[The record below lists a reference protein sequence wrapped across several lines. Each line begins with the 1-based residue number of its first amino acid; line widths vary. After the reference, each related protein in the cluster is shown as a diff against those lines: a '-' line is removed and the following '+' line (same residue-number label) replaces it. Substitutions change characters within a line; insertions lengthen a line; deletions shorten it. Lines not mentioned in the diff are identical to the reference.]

1 MRRAETRRRAARLA
15 ALALCCGAA
24 AANTANTAGAANAAA
39 NAAAGAAPADA
50 LAGAPTANT
59 AAGMAVAGAPTAN
72 TANTANKTNTT
83 KSPVSD
89 GMHHVKSRHNIA
101 DTVER
106 AKRMLE
112 HQGFRVFGVI
122 DHADNART
130 VGLEL
135 PPTKLLVFGNP
146 EGGTPLMRAN
156 RLIAIDLPLK
166 LLVWEDAA
174 GVVWISYSDAAFL
187 QKRHRLDGQKQAF
200 GKMARLLEDLG
211 RASATR

>member
-1 MRRAETRRRAARLA
+1 MRRAETRRRAVRLA

-24 AANTANTAGAANAAA
+24 AAMNAANTA

-72 TANTANKTNTT
+72 TADTANKTNAT

>member
-1 MRRAETRRRAARLA
+1 MRRAEARRGAAWLA
-15 ALALCCGAA
+15 ALALCSGACATANATGATANAVAGAA
-24 AANTANTAGAANAAA
+24 GTAGATAGATANAVAGAPGTATNTPNTTRAANTANTTEA
-39 NAAAGAAPADA
+39 
-50 LAGAPTANT
+50 
-59 AAGMAVAGAPTAN
+59 
-72 TANTANKTNTT
+72 
-83 KSPVSD
+83 PVSD

-101 DTVER
+101 DTIER

-112 HQGFRVFGVI
+112 HQGLRVFGVI
-122 DHADNART
+122 DHADNARKA
-130 VGLEL
+130 GLEL

-156 RLIAIDLPLK
+156 RLIGIDLPLK

-174 GVVWISYSDAAFL
+174 GVVWISYNDAAFL

-200 GKMARLLEDLG
+200 GNMARLLKDLG

>member
-1 MRRAETRRRAARLA
+1 MRRAEARHGAAWLARRTVRLA
-15 ALALCCGAA
+15 ALALCCGVAA
-24 AANTANTAGAANAAA
+24 TAGAAVAGAANAPNTAGAAVAGTA
-39 NAAAGAAPADA
+39 NAPNTARAAGTA
-50 LAGAPTANT
+50 ANT
-59 AAGMAVAGAPTAN
+59 AEA
-72 TANTANKTNTT
+72 
-83 KSPVSD
+83 PVSD

-112 HQGFRVFGVI
+112 HQGLRVFGVI
-122 DHADNART
+122 DHADNARKA
-130 VGLEL
+130 GLEL
-135 PPTKLLVFGNP
+135 PPTQLLVFGNP

-156 RLIAIDLPLK
+156 RLIGIDLPLK

-174 GVVWISYSDAAFL
+174 GVVWISYNDAAFL

-200 GKMARLLEDLG
+200 GNMARLLKDLG

>member
-24 AANTANTAGAANAAA
+24 AMNAANTA
-39 NAAAGAAPADA
+39 NAAAGTALAGTANIATGAALADA
-50 LAGAPTANT
+50 TLAGAPTAD
-59 AAGMAVAGAPTAN
+59 
-72 TANTANKTNTT
+72 TANTANKTNAT

-112 HQGFRVFGVI
+112 HQRFRVFGVI
-122 DHADNART
+122 DHADNARKA
-130 VGLEL
+130 GLEL
-135 PPTKLLVFGNP
+135 PPTQLLVFGNP

-156 RLIAIDLPLK
+156 RLIGIDLPLK

-174 GVVWISYSDAAFL
+174 GVVWISYTDAAFL
-187 QKRHRLDGQKQAF
+187 QKRHRLDGEKQAF
-200 GKMARLLEDLG
+200 GNMARLLEDLG
-211 RASATR
+211 RAAATR

>member
-1 MRRAETRRRAARLA
+1 MRRAEARRGAAWLA
-15 ALALCCGAA
+15 ALALCCGVGAA
-24 AANTANTAGAANAAA
+24 TNAAAGAANAPNTARAAGAANTANTTEA
-39 NAAAGAAPADA
+39 
-50 LAGAPTANT
+50 
-59 AAGMAVAGAPTAN
+59 
-72 TANTANKTNTT
+72 
-83 KSPVSD
+83 PVSG

-122 DHADNART
+122 DHADNARKA
-130 VGLEL
+130 GLEL
-135 PPTKLLVFGNP
+135 PPTQLLVFGNP
-146 EGGTPLMRAN
+146 EGGTPLMHAN
-156 RLIAIDLPLK
+156 RLIGIDLPLK

-174 GVVWISYSDAAFL
+174 GVVWISYNDAAFL

-200 GKMARLLEDLG
+200 GNMARLLKDLG